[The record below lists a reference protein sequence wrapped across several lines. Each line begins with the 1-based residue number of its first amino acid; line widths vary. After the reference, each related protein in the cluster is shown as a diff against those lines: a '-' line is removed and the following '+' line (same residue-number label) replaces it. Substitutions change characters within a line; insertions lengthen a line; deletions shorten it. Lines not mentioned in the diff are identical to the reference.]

1 MEEINYGYEDQ
12 QPSENRSAK
21 GYKIII
27 IVLAVILVAVSGM
40 FMKQTNDL
48 KQAYAIERAQL
59 TNEISTL
66 VGQYDSLRV
75 ENDTLAYNMNL
86 ERNRADSLLQ
96 KLSEERTLN
105 RAKIRQYEK
114 ELGTLRTV
122 MRSYVH
128 QIDSLSTIN
137 KGLVAENTSMRTQ
150 VATQRRRAD
159 IAEERAQEQEIKLR
173 QGAVI
178 KARDISLV
186 ALSRNDRVVERAS
199 RAVRLRVDLVLSGNA
214 LARPGERPVYV
225 RITGPDGYI
234 MTDDVNKVFDYEGE
248 MRTYSASRDVDYQ
261 LEDLPVGILY
271 NGGGITEGKYL
282 VEVYMDGHLVGSSEV
297 FLR

>member
-12 QPSENRSAK
+12 QPSPNKAAK
-21 GYKIII
+21 GYKVIII
-27 IVLAVILVAVSGM
+27 ALAVILVAVSAM

-48 KQAYAIERAQL
+48 KQAYAVERAQL
-59 TNEISTL
+59 TTEITSL

-75 ENDTLAYNMNL
+75 ENDTLAHNMSV

-96 KLSEERTLN
+96 KLADERTLN
-105 RAKIRQYEK
+105 RSKIRQYEK

-128 QIDSLSTIN
+128 QIDSLSTMN
-137 KGLVAENTSMRTQ
+137 KGLIAENSTMRTQ
-150 VATQRRRAD
+150 VATQRQRAD
-159 IAEERAQEQEIKLR
+159 IAEERAQEQELRLR

-178 KARDISLV
+178 KARGISLV
-186 ALSRNDRVVERAS
+186 ALSSNDRVVERAG
-199 RAVRLRVDLVLSGNA
+199 RAARLRVDLVLSGNE
-214 LARPGERPVYV
+214 LGRPGERPVYV

-234 MTDDVNKVFDYEGE
+234 MTDNVNKVFDFEGE
-248 MRTYSASRDVDYQ
+248 KRTYSASRDVDYQ

-271 NGGGITEGKYL
+271 NGGGITAGKHL
-282 VEVYMDGHLVGSSEV
+282 VEVYMDGHLIGSSEV